1 MSRTISKGKLEA
13 NKCSLCI
20 IIDLISRRAWPW
32 NSTTN
37 AKSKQ
42 SNRANLFAELVVGL
56 GFDFS
61 SYFLYFLPIL
71 LFSSY
76 TYDFKVKFT
85 DCVSPGLGAHDSRLT
100 HFWSIL
106 HTSPVVVDNLRLFW
120 EMEILLNSMIG
131 KFLSRNWGTIKS
143 IS

>member
-1 MSRTISKGKLEA
+1 M
-13 NKCSLCI
+13 
-20 IIDLISRRAWPW
+20 
-32 NSTTN
+32 
-37 AKSKQ
+37 
-42 SNRANLFAELVVGL
+42 FAELVVGL

-100 HFWSIL
+100 HFWTIL
-106 HTSPVVVDNLRLFW
+106 HTSPVFVDNLRLF
-120 EMEILLNSMIG
+120 
-131 KFLSRNWGTIKS
+131 
-143 IS
+143 